1 MTIIWELDFYSRPIV
16 DENKKK
22 VWEVLIC
29 ESPTDVGA
37 DASNL
42 FHYAEYCSNSQVNSG
57 QLSEAIV
64 KAIDK
69 AGITPDRIR
78 FFRQSMNNMITKAC
92 SDAGIPCQPSR
103 RTYMLNQW
111 MKERSLT
118 VYPLEAGYQAGSNA
132 AVSFP
137 LTPPQPMQDALLAQQ
152 WGTVALEASAL
163 SEMGDWKIDFG
174 EAYPIAQLELAP
186 DTLVPGLILYSQRS
200 LAIAAWMSG
209 LELASVRYD
218 MQDGQQLVLETGV
231 IDRWALAQLLN
242 MPLQAE
248 ARQFE
253 DRKKE
258 AKGVHFLAIQSSPDS
273 EEFAGFWLLLD
284 AQ

>member
-1 MTIIWELDFYSRPIV
+1 
-16 DENKKK
+16 
-22 VWEVLIC
+22 
-29 ESPTDVGA
+29 
-37 DASNL
+37 
-42 FHYAEYCSNSQVNSG
+42 
-57 QLSEAIV
+57 
-64 KAIDK
+64 
-69 AGITPDRIR
+69 
-78 FFRQSMNNMITKAC
+78 
-92 SDAGIPCQPSR
+92 
-103 RTYMLNQW
+103 LNQW
-111 MKERSLT
+111 MKERSLK
-118 VYPLEAGYQAGSNA
+118 VYPLEEGYQAGSNA

-186 DTLVPGLILYSQRS
+186 DTLVPGLILYSQRA

-218 MQDGQQLVLETGV
+218 IQDGQQLVLETGV